1 VSGQKTTTSHPLPQV
16 VLTSRGGFMNMVS
29 KTSKAILF
37 ILALSVASFLF
48 LKTISTLAQ
57 KRQDETRSTM
67 RWEQSDDELKVRV
80 EIQGKAEFTEDY
92 TNIGDVSE
100 GGYVRIEEDRRGQS
114 RRYEVRRSING
125 QLQRTYYLNGEA
137 RPMDQEARNWLA
149 KIVLNAVRQS
159 GIDADK
165 RVQTIMRQRGVS
177 GVLEEIAL
185 ISGDYAK
192 RIYFQALIKNG
203 NLNTAAL
210 QSVLREAARQ
220 ISSDYEQAQLLIG
233 VAEVLTGKEAAMPAF
248 FEATAT
254 IKSDYEHKRVLTALL
269 KNNTPSREVLVQ
281 IAKSATGMSSDYEKA
296 NVLKSVAAVYLDDQ
310 ELKTVFFQAVETIDS
325 DYEHRG
331 VLSALLKTSKPSE
344 EVLSGM
350 LNSVT
355 HISSDY
361 EKATFLLEASNAYA
375 GDARLRSA
383 FLKAVETIKSDHE
396 RGRVLSA
403 LMKNK
408 QIG

>member
-1 VSGQKTTTSHPLPQV
+1 
-16 VLTSRGGFMNMVS
+16 MVS
-29 KTSKAILF
+29 RTAKAILLM
-37 ILALSVASFLF
+37 LALSAASFLF
-48 LKTISTLAQ
+48 LKTTVALAQ
-57 KRQDETRSTM
+57 KRQEETRSTM
-67 RWEQSDDELKVRV
+67 RWERSDDGLKMRI

-92 TNIGDVSE
+92 TDIRDVSE
-100 GGYVRIEEDRRGQS
+100 GGYVRIEEDRHGQS
-114 RRYEVRRSING
+114 RRYEVRRSTNG

-137 RPMDQEARNWLA
+137 RPLDQEARNWLA
-149 KIVLNAVRQS
+149 KIVLDAVRQS
-159 GIDADK
+159 GFDADK

-192 RIYFQALIKNG
+192 RIYFQALIKSG
-203 NLNTAAL
+203 NLNAAAL
-210 QSVLREAARQ
+210 QNMLREAARQ

-269 KNNTPSREVLVQ
+269 KNNTPSHEVLVQ
-281 IAKSATGMSSDYEKA
+281 IAKSAASISSDYEKA
-296 NVLKSVAAVYLDDQ
+296 SVLKSVAAVYLDDR
-310 ELKTVFFQAVETIDS
+310 ELRTVFFQTVETIKS

-331 VLSALLKTSKPSE
+331 VLSALLKNSKPNE
-344 EVLSGM
+344 EVLAGM
-350 LNSVT
+350 LNSAT
-355 HISSDY
+355 RISSDY

-375 GDARLRSA
+375 GDARLRDA
-383 FLKAVETIKSDHE
+383 FLKAVETIKSEYE

>member
-1 VSGQKTTTSHPLPQV
+1 
-16 VLTSRGGFMNMVS
+16 MVS
-29 KTSKAILF
+29 RTAKAILLM
-37 ILALSVASFLF
+37 LALSAASFLF
-48 LKTISTLAQ
+48 LKTTVALAQ
-57 KRQDETRSTM
+57 KRQEETRSTM
-67 RWEQSDDELKVRV
+67 RWERSDDGLKMRV

-92 TNIGDVSE
+92 TDIRDVSE
-100 GGYVRIEEDRRGQS
+100 GGYVRIEEDRHGQS
-114 RRYEVRRSING
+114 RRYEVRRSTNG

-137 RPMDQEARNWLA
+137 RPLDQEARNWLR
-149 KIVLNAVRQS
+149 KIVLDAVRQS
-159 GIDADK
+159 GFDADK

-185 ISGDYAK
+185 ITGDYAK
-192 RIYFQALIKNG
+192 RIYFQALIKSG
-203 NLNTAAL
+203 NLNAAAL
-210 QSVLREAARQ
+210 QNMLREAARQ

-269 KNNTPSREVLVQ
+269 KNNTPSHEVLVQ
-281 IAKSATGMSSDYEKA
+281 IAKSAASISSDYEKA
-296 NVLKSVAAVYLDDQ
+296 SVLKSVAAVYLDDR
-310 ELKTVFFQAVETIDS
+310 ELRTVFFQTVETIKS
-325 DYEHRG
+325 GYEHHG
-331 VLSALLKTSKPSE
+331 VLSALLKNSKLNE

-350 LNSVT
+350 LNSAT
-355 HISSDY
+355 RISSDY

-375 GDARLRSA
+375 GDARLRDA
-383 FLKAVETIKSDHE
+383 FLKAVETIKSEYE

>member
-1 VSGQKTTTSHPLPQV
+1 
-16 VLTSRGGFMNMVS
+16 MVS
-29 KTSKAILF
+29 RTAKAILLM
-37 ILALSVASFLF
+37 LALSAASFLF
-48 LKTISTLAQ
+48 LKTTVALAQ
-57 KRQDETRSTM
+57 KRQEETRSTM
-67 RWEQSDDELKVRV
+67 RWERSDDGLKMRV

-92 TNIGDVSE
+92 TDIRDVSE
-100 GGYVRIEEDRRGQS
+100 GGYVRIEEDRHGQS
-114 RRYEVRRSING
+114 RRYEVRRSTNG

-137 RPMDQEARNWLA
+137 RPLDQEARNWLR
-149 KIVLNAVRQS
+149 KIVLDAVRQS
-159 GIDADK
+159 GFDADK

-185 ISGDYAK
+185 ITGDYAK
-192 RIYFQALIKNG
+192 RIYFQALIKSG
-203 NLNTAAL
+203 NLNAAAL
-210 QSVLREAARQ
+210 QNMLREAARQ

-269 KNNTPSREVLVQ
+269 KNNTPSHEVLVQ
-281 IAKSATGMSSDYEKA
+281 IAKSAASISSDYEKA
-296 NVLKSVAAVYLDDQ
+296 SVLKSVAAVYLDDR
-310 ELKTVFFQAVETIDS
+310 ELRTVFFQTVETIKS
-325 DYEHRG
+325 DYEHHG
-331 VLSALLKTSKPSE
+331 VLSALLKNSKLNE

-350 LNSVT
+350 LNSAT
-355 HISSDY
+355 RISSDY

-375 GDARLRSA
+375 GDARLRDA
-383 FLKAVETIKSDHE
+383 FLKAVETIKSEYE